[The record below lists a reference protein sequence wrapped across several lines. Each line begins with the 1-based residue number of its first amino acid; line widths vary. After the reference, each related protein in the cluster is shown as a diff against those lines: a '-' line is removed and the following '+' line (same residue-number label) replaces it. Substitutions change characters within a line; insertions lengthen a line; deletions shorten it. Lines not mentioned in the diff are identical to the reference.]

1 MPLDDDGTISR
12 EPDGSFNEEYCK
24 WCYTDGNFTYESMEQ
39 LLDFLA
45 EHMSNE
51 NFPPE
56 QAREFFAKQLPQ
68 LNYWKE
74 HK

>member
-1 MPLDDDGTISR
+1 
-12 EPDGSFNEEYCK
+12 
-24 WCYTDGNFTYESMEQ
+24 MEQ

-56 QAREFFAKQLPQ
+56 QAREYFAKQLPQ